1 MLPLREILAISPA
14 VQLIFTG
21 GELPWRIDKP
31 LVMNQNALTDMRWR
45 RYDGTTIKLPIA
57 EAVRETLIREKEAG
71 HRLKVCIGT
80 DSQVRGKTA
89 EFATVIV
96 FLREKKGG
104 FMFIA
109 NYKSKQQMSIRERM
123 ILEVGRSVEI
133 AYALCKLL
141 DEHKVE
147 LEVHADINTDP
158 AFESNTALKEAMGYI
173 LGMGFV
179 FKAKP
184 DAFASSACADKVC

>member
-1 MLPLREILAISPA
+1 MKWRTFDGRRIETPIKTAVEEAI
-14 VQLIFTG
+14 
-21 GELPWRIDKP
+21 
-31 LVMNQNALTDMRWR
+31 
-45 RYDGTTIKLPIA
+45 
-57 EAVRETLIREKEAG
+57 VRETQAG

-80 DSQVRGKTA
+80 DSQVRGKRV

-109 NYKSKQQMSIRERM
+109 NYAEEHQMSLKERM
-123 ILEVGRSVEI
+123 ILEVGRSVEV
-133 AYALCKLL
+133 AYGLCDLL
-141 DEHKVE
+141 DRYRVE

-158 AFESNTALKEAMGYI
+158 TFQSNVALKEAMGYI

-184 DAFASSACADKVC
+184 DAFASSYCADKVV

>member
-1 MLPLREILAISPA
+1 MINN
-14 VQLIFTG
+14 T
-21 GELPWRIDKP
+21 P
-31 LVMNQNALTDMRWR
+31 LVDMRWR
-45 RYDGTTIKLPIA
+45 RFDGRRIELPIA
-57 EAVRETLIREKEAG
+57 EAVRQTLIKEKAAG

-80 DSQVRGKTA
+80 DSQVRGKTI

-96 FLREKKGG
+96 FLREGRGG

-109 NYKSKQQMSIRERM
+109 NYKTQHKMSLRERM
-123 ILEVGRSVEI
+123 ISEVGRSVEI
-133 AYALCKLL
+133 AYALCNLL
-141 DEHKVE
+141 DEYGVE

-158 AFESNTALKEAMGYI
+158 AFASNTALKEAMGYI

-184 DAFASSACADKVC
+184 DAFASSACADKVV

>member
-1 MLPLREILAISPA
+1 
-14 VQLIFTG
+14 
-21 GELPWRIDKP
+21 
-31 LVMNQNALTDMRWR
+31 MNNTALTDMQWR
-45 RYDGTTIKLPIA
+45 RYDGRRIEQPIA
-57 EAVRETLIREKEAG
+57 TAVRRTLERERDAG

-80 DSQVRGKTA
+80 DSQVRGKSV

-109 NYKSKQQMSIRERM
+109 NYKSRQRVTLRERM

-133 AYALCKLL
+133 SYHLCNLL
-141 DEHKVE
+141 DEFGVE

-158 AFESNTALKEAMGYI
+158 HFQSNVALKEAMGYI

-184 DAFASSACADKVC
+184 DAFASSSCADKVC

>member
-1 MLPLREILAISPA
+1 MS
-14 VQLIFTG
+14 
-21 GELPWRIDKP
+21 
-31 LVMNQNALTDMRWR
+31 WR
-45 RYDGTTIKLPIA
+45 RLNGERITLPIKDMV
-57 EAVRETLIREKEAG
+57 EQTIIKETALG

-80 DSQVRGKTA
+80 DSQVRGPVI

-104 FMFIA
+104 FMYIH
-109 NYKSKQQMSIRERM
+109 NEKMQQTMGIRERM
-123 ILEVGRSVEI
+123 IFEVAKSVDV
-133 AYALCKLL
+133 AYNLCGLL
-141 DEHKVE
+141 DKFKIE

-158 AFESNTALKEAMGYI
+158 HFQSNVALKEAMGYI

-184 DAFASSACADKVC
+184 DAFASSSCADKVV